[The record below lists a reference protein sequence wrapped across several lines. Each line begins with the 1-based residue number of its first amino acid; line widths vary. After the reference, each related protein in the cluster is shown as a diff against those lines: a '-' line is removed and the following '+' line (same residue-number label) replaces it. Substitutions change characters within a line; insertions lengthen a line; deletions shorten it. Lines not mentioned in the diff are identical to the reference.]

1 MDIVL
6 EMKVDEGNVKYIFVL
21 NYYYLVNNT
30 NYNNKYE

>member
-21 NYYYLVNNT
+21 NYYYLVDNT